1 MGKIIAIGGGRYS
14 DGEIINIFEKIV
26 SLADKKNPKV
36 LFLPT
41 AGYDDINGDE
51 DIQRSFEKYGCQY
64 DILYLTD
71 EKRTV
76 DDIRSVILG
85 ADIIYVGGGDVRFMM
100 ETWRKTGA
108 DKALIEAYNSGKI
121 MSGYSAGAVCWFDV
135 GYDDCGP
142 EHSFMFCECLGILPY
157 CACPH
162 YESDH
167 WQTFKKAI
175 IDRPEQGLAIE
186 NGAALLFID
195 GMIGTIR
202 GNDGGEVWI
211 LDKNNELCLSKI
223 VDKIN
228 RID

>member
-1 MGKIIAIGGGRYS
+1 MGKIVAIGGGRYS

-26 SLADKKNPKV
+26 SLANKQNPKV

-76 DDIRSVILG
+76 DDIRSVILD
-85 ADIIYVGGGDVRFMM
+85 ADIVYVGGGDVRFMM

-121 MSGYSAGAVCWFDV
+121 MSG
-135 GYDDCGP
+135 
-142 EHSFMFCECLGILPY
+142 
-157 CACPH
+157 
-162 YESDH
+162 
-167 WQTFKKAI
+167 
-175 IDRPEQGLAIE
+175 
-186 NGAALLFID
+186 
-195 GMIGTIR
+195 
-202 GNDGGEVWI
+202 
-211 LDKNNELCLSKI
+211 
-223 VDKIN
+223 
-228 RID
+228 